1 MRTALDEMLDEI
13 RGAIAPSDA
22 VLRAARERRDRVL
35 SLARGSPRT
44 LRTYS
49 AGSIAHG
56 TANEDTDAD
65 CGVVLDRRVHPDLG
79 PDGKGVGP
87 REVVEQ
93 VRSLL
98 REKMGTDEGVG
109 YRLTKRAIKVTFI
122 DEVDGQNPSVDL
134 IVALTRRDAP
144 GLWIPNLKA
153 DAWDASDP
161 ERHTELFTS
170 GARELR
176 RIRARATRLAKAW
189 NKQWASPAFCSFQL
203 EAFAWHAITESMN
216 LGEALAALFS
226 YGASDLLRHDTPDP
240 AGVSPPIRTL
250 IDRAQAAQRIE
261 RAAALMREALG
272 ADDADGVRDVLAQL
286 FPDYVTPPGMSASK
300 AEFAARLRRGN
311 EGLTFGAAGLQ
322 IGGTGRPLKPTRAYG
337 DGPPT

>member
-1 MRTALDEMLDEI
+1 MLDEI

-49 AGSIAHG
+49 TGSIAHG

-240 AGVSPPIRTL
+240 
-250 IDRAQAAQRIE
+250 E
-261 RAAALMREALG
+261 EEA
-272 ADDADGVRDVLAQL
+272 
-286 FPDYVTPPGMSASK
+286 
-300 AEFAARLRRGN
+300 
-311 EGLTFGAAGLQ
+311 
-322 IGGTGRPLKPTRAYG
+322 
-337 DGPPT
+337 